1 MKRKYF
7 NKYVYLQCLI
17 LFFLF
22 SCNDN
27 EKEINLGNNLF
38 YIPSQEII
46 FDVTTFDGNG
56 IYLCENNKKIPVI
69 LPDIEE
75 YKYNSDFIIIK
86 QNFNNEQT
94 KRLIENML
102 FMPKVYFTYDKNYIK
117 LNEDY
122 LAKLDQ
128 SEQNSIYSE
137 KFTNELLKN
146 STEIQKMKINKE
158 NFYIIEKKKFK
169 IHGPLN
175 ISEFKKLKQNFKV
188 NLDFE

>member
-7 NKYVYLQCLI
+7 NKYVYLQCVI

-56 IYLCENNKKIPVI
+56 IYLCENSKKIPVI
-69 LPDIEE
+69 LPDIKE